1 MARAVRVAPA
11 DPLVGRDRELA
22 FLADLVASAGG
33 GPRYVV
39 LRGPA
44 GMGKTALWREAL
56 RRHRA
61 AGHRVLVTLPAEEEM
76 AGPMVGL
83 VDLFEDAEPD
93 PAVLAGDADRFERGR
108 AVLAT
113 LHRLAAAGPVVL
125 AIDDIQWLDPVSAA
139 ALRYGLRRL
148 DAEPVVVLA
157 TERAEPADRSG
168 SAPVD
173 ARQASTGEPPGS
185 AGDGA
190 TIPDERLEVLPVG
203 PLDLRGIRAA
213 VATVVDRLPAPT
225 LARIAELAEGNPMF
239 AIELAR
245 AATSSA
251 DLLAAP
257 APPTLRGLLADRVG
271 EVPADVGDLL
281 RVVAATGPA
290 PWDALARQADLDDPA
305 PLVDLAVDRGI
316 LVVDDGRV
324 VRFTHPILASV
335 VLAEV
340 DPIARQ
346 ALHARLAAV
355 ATDPDA
361 RARHLAL
368 SCAEPDA
375 DVAAELEDA
384 ARRASRR
391 GANALAAELADHSI
405 RVTPGDDVVAHVR
418 RAFLAALHR
427 AAAGDKAGALAD
439 CEALVALLPAGR
451 PRAEAI
457 TLRVGIDF
465 ADGDRF
471 LAQALAEAGDDEL
484 LQGRIL
490 ELQGWMAAIYRGD
503 PRRAVDLGERALAI
517 ARLQGDAVLEM
528 LAASSLATAALM
540 VGSPRPELMARA
552 LELAEAHRGYLLGR
566 WPQAMSGR
574 VALWCGDLA
583 EARTTFEALHAA
595 FVQAG
600 VEFQRPYR
608 MLDLAE
614 LELAAGNVMLA
625 AELAADGIESA
636 TDAGNEQAE
645 AWLSYP
651 AGLAAAHLG
660 HPDRARE
667 AAATLAATTGDPH
680 GDTRM
685 AMAHAVRGLAALTE
699 GEPAR
704 AVAELA
710 PGLAFMQSVGARLPS
725 VLPLLTDSV
734 EATALA
740 GDHRACA
747 ALAGGLA
754 RDAEAVGQPWS
765 DAAAVRGRGLAAL
778 ASGDEGAATLLE
790 EAAVRFEE
798 LGYLL
803 DAARARLLLGRAL
816 RRTGQ
821 RRASADVLEEVCGR
835 FASMGTVPW
844 EAQAAAELARVA
856 PRRTDAELTPT
867 EARIAELVCAG
878 RRNREIAGELTVS
891 VATVEAHL
899 TRIYRKLGLRNRT
912 ELGQFLR

>member
-1 MARAVRVAPA
+1 
-11 DPLVGRDRELA
+11 
-22 FLADLVASAGG
+22 
-33 GPRYVV
+33 
-39 LRGPA
+39 
-44 GMGKTALWREAL
+44 MGKTALWREAL

-93 PAVLAGDADRFERGR
+93 PAVLAADADRFERGR
-108 AVLAT
+108 AVLTT
-113 LHRLAAAGPVVL
+113 LRLLAATAPLVL

-148 DAEPVVVLA
+148 DTEPVVVLA
-157 TERAEPADRSG
+157 TERAEPGDRPG
-168 SAPVD
+168 SVRIDDHD
-173 ARQASTGEPPGS
+173 ASSDQPPGS
-185 AGDGA
+185 VCADR
-190 TIPDERLEVLPVG
+190 TIPVERREVLPVG
-203 PLDLRGIRAA
+203 PLDLKGIRAA

-251 DLLAAP
+251 ELPAAP

-271 EVPADVGDLL
+271 EVPAGVGDLL
-281 RVVAATGPA
+281 RVVAATGPV
-290 PWDALARQADLDDPA
+290 PWEAVARHAGVDDLA

-316 LVVDDGRV
+316 LAVDDGRI

-335 VLAEV
+335 VLAGV

-346 ALHARLAAV
+346 ALHARLAAA

-375 DVAAELEDA
+375 GVAAELEAA

-391 GANALAAELADHSI
+391 GASALASELAGHSI
-405 RVTPGDDVVAHVR
+405 RVTPGDDIVARVR

-427 AAAGDKAGALAD
+427 AAAGDKPGALAE
-439 CEALVALLPAGR
+439 CEALVALLPPGR

-471 LAQALAEAGDDEL
+471 LAQALTEAGDDEL
-484 LQGRIL
+484 LRGRII
-490 ELQGWMAAIYRGD
+490 ELQGWMAAIYRGE
-503 PRRAVDLGERALAI
+503 PRRAVDLGETALAI
-517 ARLQGDAVLEM
+517 ARRQGDAVLEM
-528 LAASSLATAALM
+528 LAASSLATATLM
-540 VGSPRPELMARA
+540 VGTPRPELIARA
-552 LELAEAHRGYLLGR
+552 LELAAAHRGYLLGR

-614 LELAAGNVMLA
+614 LELAAGDVVLA
-625 AELAADGIESA
+625 EELAADGIESA
-636 TDAGNEQAE
+636 ADAGNEQAV

-660 HPDRARE
+660 HADRARE
-667 AAATLAATTGDPH
+667 AAATLAGKTGEAH
-680 GDTRM
+680 GNTRM
-685 AMAHAVRGLAALTE
+685 AMAHAVRGLASLAE

-710 PGLAFMQSVGARLPS
+710 PGLAFVRAVGVRLPS

-747 ALAGGLA
+747 ALAGELA
-754 RDAEAVGQPWS
+754 HDAEAVGQPWV

-778 ASGDEGAATLLE
+778 ASGDEGAAALLE

-798 LGYLL
+798 LGYRL
-803 DAARARLLLGRAL
+803 DAARARLLVGRAL

-821 RRASADVLEEVCGR
+821 RRASAGVLEEVRAR
-835 FASMGTVPW
+835 FVAMGTVPW
-844 EAQAAAELARVA
+844 QAQAEAELARVA

-867 EARIAELVCAG
+867 EDRIAELVCAG

-899 TRIYRKLGLRNRT
+899 TRIYRKLGVRNRT